1 MVHIRKSTLIEAE
14 SRPSRLSG
22 RPWESIVI
30 LTAFFLISAVFT
42 KIFFQWLSLV
52 GLVINPIS
60 ETIIGF
66 IVGIIVFFGIVPYIL
81 GLPQGKVSLRRFSY
95 TIGIRRPQSSLRL
108 LVVFLPCIVI
118 LFSSWLLASF
128 IYNYLVLGWDLT
140 FFISKLLDTSRA
152 LPPQNWAIV
161 TSIGSIF
168 EEIVLRGIF
177 ITMLLNKNY
186 SERESIGLSAVVFGV
201 IHFMNLLNGS
211 LTTVLLAGVLAQVIY
226 ATSYG
231 LFYGYLFIKTRNL
244 IPNMVLHYVGNGFI
258 SFWWYTPAAS
268 YPVRLI
274 LMLVFY
280 IGLFP
285 TILSITWV
293 KYSMRW
299 YERELKDI

>member
-1 MVHIRKSTLIEAE
+1 MEAE

-22 RPWESIVI
+22 HPWESIVI
-30 LTAFFLISAVFT
+30 LTMFFLISAVLS
-42 KIFFQWLSLV
+42 KIFFQWLSIM

-66 IVGIIVFFGIVPYIL
+66 IVGIIVFFGIVPYFL
-81 GLPQGKVSLRRFSY
+81 GLPQGKMSLRRYTY
-95 TIGIRRPQSSLRL
+95 TIGIRRPESSLKL

-128 IYNYLVLGWDLT
+128 IYNHLVLGWDL
-140 FFISKLLDTSRA
+140 FYFISVLLDTSRA
-152 LPPQNWAIV
+152 LPPRNWAIV
-161 TSIGSIF
+161 TAIGSIF

-177 ITMLLNKNY
+177 ITMLLDKKY
-186 SERESIGLSAVVFGV
+186 SERESIGLSAGVFGV

-211 LTTVLLAGVLAQVIY
+211 LTTVLLAGVLAQVLY
-226 ATSYG
+226 TTSYG

-258 SFWWYTPAAS
+258 SFWWYTPYVS

-280 IGLFP
+280 IGLLP
-285 TILSITWV
+285 TILSIIWV
-293 KYSMRW
+293 KYAMRW
-299 YERELKDI
+299 YSRNKEEK